1 MIYYIIGKIAKIFN
15 IINDENELRPGKV
28 IINSPFTTNG
38 KLDQTQTDLSNVIWC
53 TVLKEIL
60 NARGK
65 DKTPIYSIV
74 LAEVL
79 LTLHNIVI
87 NIKGHKVTLFIKSR
101 KDLMRKLISSGFS
114 PHVGFT
120 D

>member
-1 MIYYIIGKIAKIFN
+1 MT
-15 IINDENELRPGKV
+15 INA
-28 IINSPFTTNG
+28 PFIVKG
-38 KLDQTQTDLSNVIWC
+38 KLDQTQTDFSNVIWC
-53 TVLKEIL
+53 TTLKEIL

-101 KDLMRKLISSGFS
+101 KDLMRRLISSGFS

>member
-1 MIYYIIGKIAKIFN
+1 M
-15 IINDENELRPGKV
+15 RPGKI
-28 IINSPFTTNG
+28 IINSPFTANG
-38 KLDQTQTDLSNVIWC
+38 KLDQTQTDLSYVIWC

-60 NARGK
+60 SARGK
-65 DKTPIYSIV
+65 DKTPVYSII

-87 NIKGHKVTLFIKSR
+87 NIKGHRVTLFIKSR
-101 KDLMRKLISSGFS
+101 KDLMMKLTASGFS
-114 PHVGFT
+114 PHVGFA